1 MKESPHLRV
10 AALFDELIDLPVVDR
25 TARLNGLTSL
35 DPTTVSQLRAM
46 FGAADAAGDFLGAVL
61 PPSATNGGTEVEPA
75 PGDSIGPYRLIRRL
89 GAGGTGVVWLA
100 HDPRLDRSVA
110 LKLFRGHDAA
120 AAARMRDEARL
131 AARLDHPH
139 VAIVHEIGVTD
150 GGAPFIAMA
159 WSTAGSF
166 ADRIA
171 AGPVPLGF
179 VLDVAIQAAQALAA
193 AHSAG
198 IVHRDVKPANL
209 LLHDEVHVRLS
220 DFGAAQWSHRADDG
234 VPAVGTLHFLAP
246 EQLRSAGVDHRSDLW
261 ALGVTLYQAVTGRLP
276 FDGGSAGAVLYDV
289 VESDPTPPGRL
300 ATIPARLDRLILD
313 LLRKNPAQ
321 RPETA
326 AQVATELDAIRA
338 MLRSREGVARP
349 PAPATPLIG
358 RQDELERVLR
368 LLDERRLVTLTGPGG
383 TGKTR
388 LALEIAARVESGD
401 GGGCCVVELAA
412 LRDPLQVP
420 NLIAQALGVPDGG
433 ATGVME
439 QLLRV
444 CRGVDRL
451 LLLDNC
457 EHLPSVREVVATL
470 RREVPEL
477 RLLATSRSP
486 LGVVGEQ
493 EFPVSPLGLP
503 GASDTDA
510 ERVHAAPAV
519 ALLVERIRDR
529 DPQFVVSDRNAD
541 SLAAICRRLDGL
553 PLAIELAAARVRTL
567 GCQVVAERLADST
580 AWLHAPHGQRPPRH
594 QTLDAAIAWSY
605 TLLDDDEQRLFRHLA
620 PFAGGFDP
628 VAVST
633 ILGSL
638 GIDRAGDE
646 MLESLIDK
654 SLVIPARPSA
664 GIDQCT
670 QLMTI
675 RAYAAARLRDA
686 GEEHTARV
694 IHARHYLARATEA
707 AARMYG
713 ADEAVSHARLR
724 ADQANLR
731 DAFEW
736 WIATGEFVRAAKLA
750 VALHRHWVL
759 SGRFIREI
767 VVQLERVDR
776 GLAATTPPPPLE
788 LHADLV
794 KVLGSLSGLAGAH
807 QRIPSG
813 HFTRAQAMYRAAENR
828 SGEALTLNHL
838 GWSALLLGEYAA
850 AEHHSSAAQTLHAG
864 IANLAG
870 VAVSHINLGWV
881 ALMRADVA
889 AATDHFAAALEIQEA
904 RGDLRATAYANSHL
918 GTAALCRGD
927 AATALRFY
935 EHERMAAISQLGD
948 RVAGPTF
955 ELRKVLALH
964 ALRRELPLLTRV
976 RDTLLPRLREA
987 SHAWSLAFALTVLGR
1002 LLIDHGDPLGARDP
1016 LAEAERVTDIAG
1028 LVSLGAGCRMLHA
1041 EACLRAGQDDVVR
1054 PLLAASLGVRHGI
1067 GEPLGVIE
1075 GAELAAEVAVANGQ
1089 DEWALSLLAACTA
1102 SRHTLGT
1109 ARLPRLACQ
1118 VDEITARA
1126 RAAVSAGAAS
1136 DAERRGAVW
1145 TWQELGDSVM
1155 RTVA

>member
-46 FGAADAAGDFLGAVL
+46 FGTAAAAGDFLGAVL
-61 PPSATNGGTEVEPA
+61 PPSATNGGMEVEPA

-110 LKLFRGHDAA
+110 LKLFRGRDAA

-171 AGPVPLGF
+171 AGPVSLGF

-220 DFGAAQWSHRADDG
+220 DFGAAQWSHRADDE
-234 VPAVGTLHFLAP
+234 VPAVGTLRFLAP

-313 LLRKNPAQ
+313 LLRKDPAE

-326 AQVATELDAIRA
+326 AQVAAQLADIRA
-338 MLRSREGVARP
+338 GVRAREGVARP
-349 PAPATPLIG
+349 PAPAAPLIG
-358 RQDELERVLR
+358 RASEVTQVLA
-368 LLDERRLVTLTGPGG
+368 LLGERRLVTLTGPGG

-388 LALEIAARVESGD
+388 LALEIAARVESED
-401 GGGCCVVELAA
+401 GGGCCVVELASV
-412 LRDPLQVP
+412 RDDAQLPSV
-420 NLIAQALGVPDGG
+420 IAQALGVSEGG
-433 ATGVME
+433 ASGVME
-439 QLLRV
+439 QLLCA

-451 LLLDNC
+451 LMLDNC
-457 EHLPSVREVVATL
+457 EHLPSVGELVTTL
-470 RREVPEL
+470 LHAVPEL
-477 RLLATSRSP
+477 RVLATSRSP
-486 LGVVGEQ
+486 LGVAGER

-503 GASDTDA
+503 AAHAAA

-529 DPQFVVSDRNAD
+529 DPHFVVTDQNAAP
-541 SLAAICRRLDGL
+541 LAAICHRLDGL

-567 GCQVVAERLADST
+567 GCQAVAERLADST
-580 AWLHAPHGQRPPRH
+580 TWLHATLDQRPARH

-605 TLLDDDEQRLFRHLA
+605 ALLDDDEQRLFRHLA
-620 PFAGGFDP
+620 PFAGGFDLA
-628 VAVST
+628 AVT
-633 ILGSL
+633 AVVTSL
-638 GIDRAGDE
+638 GISRASDE

-654 SLVIPARPSA
+654 SLVIPARPLA
-664 GIDQCT
+664 GMAQCT

-675 RAYAAARLRDA
+675 RAYAAARLCDV
-686 GEEHTARV
+686 GEDHAARTL
-694 IHARHYLARATEA
+694 HARHYLARATEA

-724 ADQANLR
+724 VDQANLR

-736 WIATGEFVRAAKLA
+736 WIATGEFVRAAELA

-759 SGRFIREI
+759 SGRFIRDI
-767 VVQLERVDR
+767 VAQLEQVDR
-776 GLAATTPPPPLE
+776 GLAAITPPPIA
-788 LHADLV
+788 LHANLV
-794 KVLGSLSGLAGAH
+794 KVLGSMSGLAGAH

-813 HFTRAQAMYRAAENR
+813 HFARAHVMYRAAGDPH
-828 SGEALTLNHL
+828 GEALTLNHL
-838 GWSALLLGEYAA
+838 GWSSLLLGEYTL
-850 AEHHSSAAQTLHAG
+850 AEQHSSMARELHAG
-864 IANLAG
+864 IANPAG
-870 VAVSHINLGWV
+870 VAVSRINLGWV
-881 ALMRADVA
+881 ALMQADVDA
-889 AATDHFAAALEIQEA
+889 AADHFRVALEILEA
-904 RGDLRATAYANSHL
+904 RGDRRATAYANSHL
-918 GTAALCRGD
+918 GTVALRRGD
-927 AATALRFY
+927 AVTALRRY
-935 EHERMAAISQLGD
+935 EHECMAAIAQLGD

-955 ELRKVLALH
+955 ELRKAVALH
-964 ALRRELPLLTRV
+964 ALRRDLPLLTRV
-976 RDTLLPRLREA
+976 RDTLLPQLREA

-1002 LLIDHGDPLGARDP
+1002 VLIDQDDPVDAIRY
-1016 LAEAERVTDIAG
+1016 LAEAEQVTDVAG
-1028 LVSLGAGCRMLHA
+1028 LVSLGTECRMLHA
-1041 EACLRAGQDDVVR
+1041 EACFRAGR
-1054 PLLAASLGVRHGI
+1054 REAALPLLAASLAVRRRI

-1075 GAELAAEVAVANGQ
+1075 AAELAAEVAVAGGH
-1089 DEWALSLLAACTA
+1089 DERALTYLAASTA
-1102 SRHTLGT
+1102 VRGALGT
-1109 ARLPRLACQ
+1109 ARLPRSADR
-1118 VDEITARA
+1118 VDAVATRV
-1126 RAAVSAGAAS
+1126 RAAIPADVALRAQQ
-1136 DAERRGAVW
+1136 RGASL
-1145 TWQELGDSVM
+1145 TWQELGDQVLSV
-1155 RTVA
+1155 VA